1 MTPAVTAASAAVPS
15 APQGLFRG
23 KQRVLASAFVGTTI
37 EWYDFYLYGTAAAL
51 VFNIQFFPMDS
62 ELGSLMA
69 SFATLAVGFFARP
82 LGGII
87 AGHLGDRVGRKA
99 LLVVSLMTMGI
110 ASTLIGLMPTYEAI
124 GWWAAAGLVV
134 LRIFQG
140 LSAGAEWGGSA
151 LLSVEHAPVGSRG
164 LFGSFTQIGS
174 AAGMLLA
181 TSAFFVVQAVLTD
194 EQFAQFGWRIPFLA
208 SALLVV
214 VGLWIR
220 LGVSDAPEFLEHK
233 ESGNVPKQP
242 LWEVVTRHPRVLLV
256 TIGLRLAQNSVYYL
270 ITVYMLTYLA
280 DRRGD
285 STSGITAVMIASAIG
300 LVTGPFWGW
309 VSDRVGR
316 KAVTLGGIIG
326 IGVFGWIFFAFL
338 ESGPLI
344 LLPIVVVLGMNLA
357 HDAVYGPQAAWFAEQ
372 FPIEV
377 RYSGVN
383 MGYQLGT
390 VIGGGI
396 MPMVAALLFVA
407 GGSTPWLIC
416 AYLTVLCVLS
426 GIAAVAAHDP
436 ARAEALVRRRAPGPA
451 GPAASAADSV
461 VTEVAVPTR
470 ADTHRPIQETSH

>member
-1 MTPAVTAASAAVPS
+1 MV
-15 APQGLFRG
+15 
-23 KQRVLASAFVGTTI
+23 I
-37 EWYDFYLYGTAAAL
+37 
-51 VFNIQFFPMDS
+51 
-62 ELGSLMA
+62 
-69 SFATLAVGFFARP
+69 
-82 LGGII
+82 
-87 AGHLGDRVGRKA
+87 
-99 LLVVSLMTMGI
+99 
-110 ASTLIGLMPTYEAI
+110 
-124 GWWAAAGLVV
+124 
-134 LRIFQG
+134 
-140 LSAGAEWGGSA
+140 
-151 LLSVEHAPVGSRG
+151 
-164 LFGSFTQIGS
+164 
-174 AAGMLLA
+174 
-181 TSAFFVVQAVLTD
+181 
-194 EQFAQFGWRIPFLA
+194 
-208 SALLVV
+208 
-214 VGLWIR
+214 GLWIR
-220 LGVSDAPEFLEHK
+220 LGVTDAPEFLEHK
-233 ESGNVPKQP
+233 ESGNVPRQP

-338 ESGPLI
+338 ENGPLI
-344 LLPIVVVLGMNLA
+344 LLPIIVVLGMNLA

-416 AYLTVLCVLS
+416 AYLTLLCVLS
-426 GIAAVAAHDP
+426 GIAALAAHDP
-436 ARAEALVRRRAPGPA
+436 ARAEALARRTAPAP
-451 GPAASAADSV
+451 
-461 VTEVAVPTR
+461 
-470 ADTHRPIQETSH
+470 DTHRPIQETSH